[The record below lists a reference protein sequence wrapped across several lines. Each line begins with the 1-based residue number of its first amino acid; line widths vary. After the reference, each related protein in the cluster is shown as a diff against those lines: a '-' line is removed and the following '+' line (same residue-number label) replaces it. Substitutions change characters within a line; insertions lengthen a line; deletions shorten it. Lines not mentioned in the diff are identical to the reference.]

1 MLIYAHR
8 GSSWARPE
16 NTLGA
21 FRQAIADGASGVE
34 LDVRAT
40 ADRVPVV
47 LHDRDL
53 ARTTDGQGL
62 VDELPLDAVRRVDA
76 GAGER
81 VPTLDEA
88 LGLLAGQVRI
98 NLELKQAGI
107 EREVAAV
114 LANHPA
120 TEWAVSSFNYSVL
133 AAVRARDPAA
143 ELWPVAHR
151 VSGGLFA
158 VARELG
164 AAAVALRGDG
174 VTPGVVRRA
183 GAAGLRVVVWTVNR
197 IEDARRARDL
207 GVAGLCTDTPAEV
220 RRGLAEGPAKPRD
233 PLAATIRPDRRPRN
247 RPLGEDMSVN

>member
-16 NTLGA
+16 NTLAA
-21 FRQAIADGASGVE
+21 FRQAIADGAGGVE

-53 ARTTDGQGL
+53 ARTTDGRGA
-62 VDELPLDAVRRVDA
+62 VDALPLEAARLLDA

-81 VPTLDEA
+81 VPTLDEV
-88 LGLLAGQVRI
+88 LGLLAGRLRL
-98 NLELKQAGI
+98 NLEVKQEGI
-107 EREVAAV
+107 ERELAAV
-114 LANHPA
+114 LARHPA
-120 TEWAVSSFNYSVL
+120 AEWAVSSLDWSVL
-133 AAVRARDPAA
+133 AAVRTRDPAA

-158 VARELG
+158 AARDLG

-207 GVAGLCTDTPAEV
+207 GVAGLCTDAPALV
-220 RRGLAEGPAKPRD
+220 RRGLAEAPAKPRRRAGD
-233 PLAATIRPDRRPRN
+233 ERAGDRGRARPQLR
-247 RPLGEDMSVN
+247 